1 LAVKIV
7 FDDTKV
13 KAVANSQRYKCRVFV
28 FLCKVEQAALPTRVA
43 IKNLHQVALVDIRG
57 RHADLMAS
65 EHLRRL
71 VLDLPI
77 IGSQALVQKEAV
89 HEVHLFVWVF
99 RIFIVCVR
107 VQLLCQEVENFSPVL
122 GP

>member
-1 LAVKIV
+1 
-7 FDDTKV
+7 
-13 KAVANSQRYKCRVFV
+13 
-28 FLCKVEQAALPTRVA
+28 
-43 IKNLHQVALVDIRG
+43 
-57 RHADLMAS
+57 
-65 EHLRRL
+65 
-71 VLDLPI
+71 LPI
-77 IGSQALVQKEAV
+77 IGSQALVQKEPV